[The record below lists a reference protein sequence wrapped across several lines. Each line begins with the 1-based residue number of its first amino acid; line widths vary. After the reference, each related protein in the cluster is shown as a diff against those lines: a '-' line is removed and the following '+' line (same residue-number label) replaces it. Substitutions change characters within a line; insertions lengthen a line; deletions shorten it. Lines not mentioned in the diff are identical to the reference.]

1 MPCGFGIPAVSEFS
15 GGRFSS
21 GGFIF
26 SGGDFFRAASGF
38 SGRHFQAVF
47 LAGLEFSGG
56 DFFSGGFRIFWS
68 SLSGVFFWRV
78 QDFLAVSDCFW
89 IFFLRSFFL
98 VVFRISWRSQNFLAV
113 IFPNFLVVS
122 ESAQMRLLCSNH
134 SPFPT
139 TGSEVAGRGLCHWVG
154 GSNPTF

>member
-68 SLSGVFFWRV
+68 SLSGVFSGGFRIFWR
-78 QDFLAVSDCFW
+78 FRIASG
-89 IFFLRSFFL
+89 FFSGGHFSWWYSEFPGGR
-98 VVFRISWRSQNFLAV
+98 RISWRSFSRIFWWFQNRRKCGCCV
-113 IFPNFLVVS
+113 QIIP
-122 ESAQMRLLCSNH
+122 H
-134 SPFPT
+134 SPPL
-139 TGSEVAGRGLCHWVG
+139 VQR
-154 GSNPTF
+154 